1 VITSEARARLG
12 RPLRQR
18 YTAADLGV
26 LTPDEVSRFVRDGN
40 GDPQADMT
48 LAWELLYRLEPQLYD
63 RLVSA
68 EPLHPAI
75 LRWLPR
81 SADRIV
87 EVGAGA
93 GRLTLEL
100 LDRGR
105 EVLAIEPAMPLRQIL
120 TRKLA
125 RAERGYQAQV
135 IHGFLDDLPVATG
148 SADLVVA
155 CSVVTR
161 APGHGGDAG
170 LAELERVCRP
180 GGRVAIIWPNSISW
194 LSARGY
200 QHLSFGGPMSMEF
213 ASPQEA
219 VDIAEVFYPHATS
232 EIRRRA
238 RRQVPYD
245 VLGINAPRD
254 LSFKDL
260 PQEGAALERAV
271 PEGAAPEDAAP
282 RDAAP

>member
-1 VITSEARARLG
+1 MITSETRARLG
-12 RPLRQR
+12 CPLRQR
-18 YTAADLGV
+18 YTAADLVV
-26 LTPDEVSRFVRDGN
+26 LTSDEVSRFVRDGN
-40 GDPQADMT
+40 GDPQADVT

-68 EPLHPAI
+68 EPLHPGI
-75 LRWLPR
+75 LGWLPR
-81 SADRIV
+81 TTGRIV

-100 LDRGR
+100 LDRGQ

-125 RAERGYQAQV
+125 RAEHGCRARV

-180 GGRVAIIWPNSISW
+180 GGRVAIIWPNSVSW
-194 LSARGY
+194 LTARGY
-200 QHLSFGGPMSMEF
+200 QHLSFGGPMAMEF
-213 ASPQEA
+213 GSSQEA
-219 VDIAEVFYPHATS
+219 VEMAEVFYPHATG
-232 EIRRRA
+232 EVRRRGQ
-238 RRQVPYD
+238 RLVPYD
-245 VLGINAPRD
+245 VLGVNPPRD
-254 LSFKDL
+254 LSFKDV
-260 PQEGAALERAV
+260 PPTDTAPNEAAPNGARRNGAAL
-271 PEGAAPEDAAP
+271 
-282 RDAAP
+282 